1 MCSGSDP
8 ATILVVED
16 DAVLGEVLGRI
27 LSQDGHVVRHAL
39 TVTDALD
46 LLKDWTPRLIL
57 LDACLRNGSGLK
69 LAEDLRP
76 ASPDFRSSC

>member
-1 MCSGSDP
+1 MSSGIDP

-27 LSQDGHVVRHAL
+27 LTQDGHVVRHCVHAE
-39 TVTDALD
+39 DALA
-46 LLKDWTPRLIL
+46 LIKDWTPCLIL

-69 LAEDLRP
+69 VAEYFAP
-76 ASPDFRSSC
+76 ACLDRRSFC